1 MQRKNSFDSFPIR
14 NPANGESLIE
24 SYPSTTNDDAG
35 ENLDPFLI
43 ALYHARMNPDG
54 VANVERRDARL
65 QLLLFDLLNCVHKMN
80 PARLKDRTGTAAR
93 SNCKRKSLEI
103 RDFSSPPRRAM
114 PHLPASSSLTS
125 FR

>member
-80 PARLKDRTGTAAR
+80 PARLKDRTGTAVR
-93 SNCKRKSLEI
+93 RNCKQKAWKSEI
-103 RDFSSPPRRAM
+103 FKFGQDGWGSHLRRR
-114 PHLPASSSLTS
+114 PYLTS
-125 FR
+125 S